1 MPLAKGEDIIT
12 KAGSNGKVE
21 WLFVNN
27 LHEIGGNRQREDRR
41 TFASQ
46 EDAQEFF
53 EEQAAKFTKMLG
65 RSRERVRTADPH
77 QRCPDYQD
85 DISGSRDLKCVVF
98 QMEWS
103 ALKTERSTPS
113 SSPRVTGM
121 YPRRRAAIKSSHRSH
136 CYGRSGPPT
145 DCQGHD
151 LLVARGAISLS

>member
-1 MPLAKGEDIIT
+1 MNNPINQMPLAKGEDITT

-65 RSRERVRTADPH
+65 RSRGASVKQSESELLIHINGVQIIKMT
-77 QRCPDYQD
+77 YLEV
-85 DISGSRDLKCVVF
+85 SVKC
-98 QMEWS
+98 
-103 ALKTERSTPS
+103 A
-113 SSPRVTGM
+113 
-121 YPRRRAAIKSSHRSH
+121 
-136 CYGRSGPPT
+136 
-145 DCQGHD
+145 
-151 LLVARGAISLS
+151 